1 MICFVRL
8 LISLL
13 IKRKRSHASTLGKL
27 GNEFL
32 MLFDTINV
40 FLMGRTQVEPVGA
53 VAISGVN
60 ATL

>member
-13 IKRKRSHASTLGKL
+13 IKRKRSPASTFGKL

-40 FLMGRTQVEPVGA
+40 FLMGRTQVESVGA
-53 VAISGVN
+53 VAISSVN

>member
-13 IKRKRSHASTLGKL
+13 IKRKRSPASQKWKL

-40 FLMGRTQVEPVGA
+40 FLMGRTQVESVGA